1 MAKCCICEANIERED
16 APVLSMGG
24 AGYARVLCDRCAELL
39 DTATLGQDYDEIK
52 SSIAEVGEIMAN
64 HDPDRVTLTVVSGLV
79 YNASQRAKEIKEG
92 TYDFSLDAEDNN
104 EGFDEIPEELRES
117 EEDIQKDKEEEE
129 KLKKFD
135 KIYNYILIGAGIA
148 AGIIV
153 ILKVLES
160 FGLDFSRFFDII

>member
-148 AGIIV
+148 AAVIVVWKII
-153 ILKVLES
+153 
-160 FGLDFSRFFDII
+160 DTFFL

>member
-39 DTATLGQDYDEIK
+39 DTATLGQNYDEIK
-52 SSIAEVGEIMAN
+52 SSIAEIGEIMAN
-64 HDPDRVTLTVVSGLV
+64 HDPDHVTLTVVSGLV
-79 YNASQRAKEIKEG
+79 YNASKRAKAIQDG
-92 TYDFSLDAEDNN
+92 SYDFSLDAEGSD

-148 AGIIV
+148 AGAILIWNII
-153 ILKVLES
+153 KT
-160 FGLDFSRFFDII
+160 FFL

>member
-1 MAKCCICEANIERED
+1 MAKCCICVENIERED

-39 DTATLGQDYDEIK
+39 DTATLGQNYDEIK
-52 SSIAEVGEIMAN
+52 SSIAEIGEIMAN
-64 HDPDRVTLTVVSGLV
+64 HDPDHVTLTVVSGLV
-79 YNASQRAKEIKEG
+79 YNASKRAKAIQDG
-92 TYDFSLDAEDNN
+92 SYDFSLDAEGSD

-148 AGIIV
+148 AGAILIWNII
-153 ILKVLES
+153 KT
-160 FGLDFSRFFDII
+160 FFL

>member
-1 MAKCCICEANIERED
+1 MAKCCICERNIERDD

-39 DTATLGQDYDEIK
+39 DTATLGQNYDEIK
-52 SSIAEVGEIMAN
+52 SSIAEIGEIMAN
-64 HDPDRVTLTVVSGLV
+64 HDPDHVTLTVVSGLV
-79 YNASQRAKEIKEG
+79 YNASKRAKAIQDG
-92 TYDFSLDAEDNN
+92 SYDFSLDAEGSD

-148 AGIIV
+148 AGAILIWNII
-153 ILKVLES
+153 KT
-160 FGLDFSRFFDII
+160 FFL

>member
-92 TYDFSLDAEDNN
+92 TYDFSLDAEESD

-148 AGIIV
+148 AAVIVVWKII
-153 ILKVLES
+153 
-160 FGLDFSRFFDII
+160 DTFFL

>member
-39 DTATLGQDYDEIK
+39 DTATLGHDYDEIK
-52 SSIAEVGEIMAN
+52 SSIAEIGEIMAN
-64 HDPDRVTLTVVSGLV
+64 HDPDCVTLTVVSGLV

-92 TYDFSLDAEDNN
+92 TYDFSLDAEDND
-104 EGFDEIPEELRES
+104 EGFDEIPEDLRES

-148 AGIIV
+148 AAAIV
-153 ILKVLES
+153 IWKII
-160 FGLDFSRFFDII
+160 DTFFL